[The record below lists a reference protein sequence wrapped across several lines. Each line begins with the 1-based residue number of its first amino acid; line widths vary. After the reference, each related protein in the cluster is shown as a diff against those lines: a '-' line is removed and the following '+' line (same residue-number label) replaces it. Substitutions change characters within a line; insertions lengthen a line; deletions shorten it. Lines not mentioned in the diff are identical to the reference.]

1 MLRQQQPRL
10 HKSGL
15 SRSPAH
21 AADSS
26 ERLVFEH
33 SARSNFRSLIAPL
46 SLSALVVHL
55 FEAVV
60 ALIVTPI
67 DEDRSVIDTRAI
79 LAPTFK
85 SHMGVGQGSYGR
97 SLPREIALG
106 PIGAEDHGRASVT
119 IPIAPGLVLS
129 CIPYIEDADG
139 PHEIELRSADIDV
152 RAILNEPEGLVDG
165 NDIVDWQGLERL
177 TAVGPVQGFKDAAS
191 VV

>member
-1 MLRQQQPRL
+1 MA
-10 HKSGL
+10 K
-15 SRSPAH
+15 
-21 AADSS
+21 
-26 ERLVFEH
+26 
-33 SARSNFRSLIAPL
+33 L

-85 SHMGVGQGSYGR
+85 SHMGLGQGSYGR
-97 SLPREIALG
+97 SLPCEIALG
-106 PIGAEDHGRASVT
+106 PVGAEDHGRASVT

-139 PHEIELRSADIDV
+139 PHEIELWPADIDV
-152 RAILNEPEGLVDG
+152 RAVLNKPQGEVCG
-165 NDIVDWQGLERL
+165 NEIIYCQGLERS
-177 TAVGPVQGFKDAAS
+177 TAVGPVQGFNDAVS